1 RWRQQPQLGV
11 TRRGLKMKF
20 RGLQRQPGLLNS
32 TGRSR
37 RPRWSGC
44 SVKNIMDAQVCS
56 SIDVPIDDKI
66 GSQKKSSRPDDGNSS
81 SPPPERISAKLIC
94 ATKLNGHGR
103 AAWPL
108 KTVLSGRAMLKT
120 LPAKRNT
127 ERHAVQSPE
136 S

>member
-1 RWRQQPQLGV
+1 
-11 TRRGLKMKF
+11 MKF

-66 GSQKKSSRPDDGNSS
+66 GSQKKSSRPDDGNFLQSAHGKDLGKIDLRDEAQRPWACRMALEDRS
-81 SPPPERISAKLIC
+81 VRKGDAQDTAGQEEHGEACRPE
-94 ATKLNGHGR
+94 
-103 AAWPL
+103 P
-108 KTVLSGRAMLKT
+108 
-120 LPAKRNT
+120 
-127 ERHAVQSPE
+127 
-136 S
+136 